1 MKAGEE
7 FEIRCYEYLKKLYKT
22 KETDFCHKG
31 GMDSTKSDI
40 AVLKNGKVSFFIE
53 VKERLA
59 QSGQFVLS
67 PKEDMETFIFSP
79 KNKSEPNEMTDIIID
94 YMNGDFWNFNRAGT
108 TGKSLNINPNIFA
121 DWIVGYYKEKGVK
134 YVISFDKDYVIFPIR
149 RFQEYF
155 NIIAKYR
162 IKKSGSRVPAKKDME
177 TIKKC
182 IKEYYHTAQFIQKEK
197 RIYLQLDE
205 SLTKEKF
212 SLGEYTYYLSERSS
226 NEYEIR
232 KLSNTYHM
240 NVIFSIKLIK
250 KQDKMDLSEFEE
262 ELLN

>member
-22 KETDFCHKG
+22 KETDFCRKG

-40 AVLKNGKVSFFIE
+40 AVVKNGNVSFFIE

-67 PKEDMETFIFSP
+67 PKEDKETFIFSP

-94 YMNGDFWNFNRAGT
+94 YMNGDFWNFNHAGT
-108 TGKSLNINPNIFA
+108 AGKSLNINPDIFA
-121 DWIVGYYKEKGVK
+121 DWIIGYYKEKGVK

-162 IKKSGSRVPAKKDME
+162 IKKSGSGVPAKKDME
-177 TIKKC
+177 TIKNAYKSIIIQQNLC
-182 IKEYYHTAQFIQKEK
+182 RKKKEFICSWKNHSRKKNFHWENIPIIYQNEIQMNMKLGSY
-197 RIYLQLDE
+197 RIH
-205 SLTKEKF
+205 
-212 SLGEYTYYLSERSS
+212 
-226 NEYEIR
+226 I
-232 KLSNTYHM
+232 
-240 NVIFSIKLIK
+240 I
-250 KQDKMDLSEFEE
+250 
-262 ELLN
+262 